1 MQASLNATSD
11 TVTWVLTSYIVAAAI
26 ATPITGC
33 LSDRF
38 GSRNLFLV
46 AVSGFIIASM
56 LCGIATSLEEMVA
69 FRLLQGICGA
79 FIPPLSQTVMM
90 DINPPE
96 RQAKAMSIWGMRSE
110 EHTSELQSL
119 MRISYAV
126 FCLKNKT
133 TQRTITPQ
141 QQ

>member
-1 MQASLNATSD
+1 
-11 TVTWVLTSYIVAAAI
+11 
-26 ATPITGC
+26 
-33 LSDRF
+33 
-38 GSRNLFLV
+38 
-46 AVSGFIIASM
+46 M

-96 RQAKAMSIWGMRSE
+96 RQAKAMSIWGMGVMVGPIMGPVLGGWLTENYSWRWCFYVNVPIGALTLAILWLLLPSRPRSE

-126 FCLKNKT
+126 F
-133 TQRTITPQ
+133 
-141 QQ
+141 